1 MTEFSSNNVAELFYL
16 NSTQRALE
24 NTRDTPWSLTS
35 NLSTRRGLKGH
46 SKSTPRALQGQLSTH
61 GTFSLEYLRHEGTG
75 RTLGHSGTQGTSKL
89 GQSST

>member
-24 NTRDTPWSLTS
+24 NTKDTPWSLTS

-46 SKSTPRALQGQLSTH
+46 SKSTPRALQG
-61 GTFSLEYLRHEGTG
+61 
-75 RTLGHSGTQGTSKL
+75 HSKGN
-89 GQSST
+89 